1 MGEALN
7 LGKVQFGDVVAR
19 ALKER
24 WTGVLTIESPEYTFT
39 EYVEFKGGSIAGFSS
54 AERKML
60 LGEILTAGGHISH
73 DALNGAIAK
82 QKEKGGRIGDILVEM
97 GLITRQRLE
106 EVLALHQMSVLAQC
120 LSAKDSELSFEPD
133 KTLADKQ

>member
-1 MGEALN
+1 MGEVLN
-7 LGKVQFGDVVAR
+7 LGNVQFGDVVAR

-73 DALNGAIAK
+73 DDLNAAIRK

-120 LSAKDSELSFEPD
+120 LSAKDSILSFEPD

>member
-1 MGEALN
+1 MGEVIN
-7 LGKVQFGDVVAR
+7 LGRVQFGEVVAR

-24 WTGVLTIESPEYTFT
+24 WTGVLTIESPEQTFT

-60 LGEILTAGGHISH
+60 LGEILTAGGHISQ
-73 DALNGAIAK
+73 DDLSRAIK
-82 QKEKGGRIGDILVEM
+82 HQKEKGGRIGDILVDM

-120 LSAKDSELSFEPD
+120 LSAKDAELSFEPD
-133 KTLADKQ
+133 LTLEDKK

>member
-1 MGEALN
+1 MSDVIQ
-7 LGKVQFGDVVAR
+7 LGKTQFGDVVAR

-24 WTGVLTIESPEYTFT
+24 WTGVLTIESPEYTYT

-73 DALNGAIAK
+73 DDLNKAIQH
-82 QKEKGGRIGDILVEM
+82 QKDNGGRIGDILVEM
-97 GLITRQRLE
+97 NLITRQRLE

-120 LSAKDSELSFEPD
+120 LGAKNAELSFEMD
-133 KTLADKQ
+133 IGLASKG

>member
-1 MGEALN
+1 MAEAIN
-7 LGKVQFGDVVAR
+7 LGRVQFGEVVAR
-19 ALKER
+19 ALRER

-73 DALNGAIAK
+73 DDLNQAIK
-82 QKEKGGRIGDILVEM
+82 QQKEKGGRIGDILVEM

-120 LSAKDSELSFEPD
+120 LSARDAELIFEPE